1 MSKMTTRAE
10 EFLFVYNKIDRFM
23 RKELNKDERISH
35 TKLID
40 MMSKKNKLFNNN
52 NEYLKSFARLRN
64 AIVHESYN
72 NIAEPIAEPHEEII
86 TQYKNIMNKVMEPD
100 KALDTVAVQA
110 NNIFTANLEDDALEV
125 MKKMQQNTFTH
136 VPVLENNKLIGI
148 FSENTIFSYIVDNE
162 ALLLGDEIKIKEFEK
177 FIPLDMH
184 ESEIFK
190 FVSKDKLLYE
200 VEDMFEEELRD
211 NKRLSVIFITESG
224 KTTEK
229 ILGMITAWDIAGYK
243 E

>member
-1 MSKMTTRAE
+1 M
-10 EFLFVYNKIDRFM
+10 FF
-23 RKELNKDERISH
+23 
-35 TKLID
+35 
-40 MMSKKNKLFNNN
+40 
-52 NEYLKSFARLRN
+52 
-64 AIVHESYN
+64 
-72 NIAEPIAEPHEEII
+72 
-86 TQYKNIMNKVMEPD
+86 
-100 KALDTVAVQA
+100 
-110 NNIFTANLEDDALEV
+110 
-125 MKKMQQNTFTH
+125 
-136 VPVLENNKLIGI
+136 
-148 FSENTIFSYIVDNE
+148 ENTIFSYIVDNE

-211 NKRLSVIFITESG
+211 NKRLSVIFITEAG

>member
-1 MSKMTTRAE
+1 MSKMATRAQ
-10 EFLFVYNKIDRFM
+10 EFLSVYNKIDNFM
-23 RKELNKDERISH
+23 RKELKKDERISH
-35 TKLID
+35 TELID
-40 MMSKKNKLFNNN
+40 MISTKNKLFKKNNAR
-52 NEYLKSFARLRN
+52 LKSFARLRN

-72 NIAEPIAEPHEEII
+72 IADPIAEPHEEVII
-86 TQYKNIMNKVMEPD
+86 QYKNIMNKVMEPD
-100 KALDTVAVQA
+100 KALETVAVKA

-125 MKKMQQNTFTH
+125 MKKMQQNIFTH

-184 ESEIFK
+184 EGEIFK
-190 FVSKDKLLYE
+190 FISKDKLLYE
-200 VEDMFEEELRD
+200 VEEMFEEELKD
-211 NKRLSVIFITESG
+211 NKRLSVIFITETG
-224 KTTEK
+224 KMTEK

>member
-10 EFLFVYNKIDRFM
+10 VFLFVYNKIDRFM

-35 TKLID
+35 TELID
-40 MMSKKNKLFNNN
+40 MISKKNKLFNKNN
-52 NEYLKSFARLRN
+52 GHLKSFARLRN
-64 AIVHESYN
+64 AIVHESY

-211 NKRLSVIFITESG
+211 NKRLSVIFITEAG